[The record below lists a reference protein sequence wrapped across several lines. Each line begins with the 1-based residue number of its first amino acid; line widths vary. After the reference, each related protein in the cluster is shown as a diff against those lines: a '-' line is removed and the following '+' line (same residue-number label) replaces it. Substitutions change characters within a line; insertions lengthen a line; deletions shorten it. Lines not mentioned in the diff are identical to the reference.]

1 MKKYFIFILLIG
13 ILLLGVNFVSANE
26 IDNIN
31 LTSDDSSDLEVTSF
45 DNSNE
50 LQSSKSEEIIVNNW
64 DELQY
69 YASQTDKDYIVKLK
83 ENTNFTLLMLLIL
96 IVKSGL

>member
-31 LTSDDSSDLEVTSF
+31 LTSDDSSDLEVSNF

-64 DELQY
+64 DYNYALTAIEL
-69 YASQTDKDYIVKLK
+69 ICVP
-83 ENTNFTLLMLLIL
+83 LLRRAI
-96 IVKSGL
+96 IFV